1 MKKTVSFFLVLSLLM
16 SSCGAA
22 LADVLKLPSKLEII
36 EEYAF
41 FGDKALDTVELPYGA
56 ARIESQAFAQSGVSR
71 ITLPDTISY
80 IAPNAFDGTNVRI
93 RASEGSY
100 AHSWALSNGFEW
112 DEGMD
117 HEEAKQALEDLND
130 DPLTEEELLS
140 ETFDL
145 EETNA
150 DDPEDIQEAIA
161 EINALIEEENILAE
175 QTNVEIESLK
185 RSVDDLVQCTSSMTQ
200 VNTGSYT
207 KITFDSLSLTMDQN
221 IANQENVSIREASTS
236 EDGTVTTLK
245 VSNGETWY
253 MYENSGNYYLS
264 FNQPSPGSQ
273 LSITSRGAVGDFIRK
288 AEEVLNKIN
297 QAYGFVSGKIDN
309 LIGISNQSIERLE
322 ALNRWNEI
330 VVQKS
335 KERAERYFAQYHY
348 EDDYYEYEMK
358 RADKYQRRIERNE
371 QEIKKLKLK
380 AGRLTSLAKAFSGL
394 NIVGVGLSVGTMVA
408 YWLEMN
414 EIDDHG
420 HPNENDNNQEMLK
433 IANSMNRSIRELR
446 TYLVTNFIL
455 TMSQLL
461 LDIVVFASVVPTAG
475 ASLAPGIILNAI
487 FIGIDMLMGN
497 HMYGLVEKIRDD
509 HVKLHNSASIYGTV
523 YDEKKHQPLEGVTV
537 SAGNYSVQTDANG
550 GYEIIFD
557 EAVTYL
563 VTADKDGYKEET
575 EVVALNENDRIE
587 LDFSLNKQYIIRT
600 REDLENVVD
609 APDEDYVLANTIDLS
624 GVPWTPNTCFNG
636 TLDGDGYSIIGMQI
650 IDVGNGNIGL
660 FNEIDGAVISNLAL
674 YGSIHV
680 PIATEYENIGGFG
693 GTIQNSSMKKCTV
706 NLSVSASEGN
716 GQVFIG
722 GFGGCFANSEIL
734 ECKANTNISVRSNQI
749 VFAGGLV
756 GNVDGTCRAVNADA
770 NVYIDIKQTG
780 YNSSAGFNAYGTFY
794 FGENEARRCDAS
806 GIIHVQTT
814 DGKAQASGITNTI
827 GGIND
832 VNITV
837 KTGSGRAEAF
847 GCLSGDQNTN
857 RGAIQAFAENADAC
871 AKGVSIAGHDARNEG
886 MVHVETRYGIA
897 NAYGIWDETENQHSF
912 DGVNVGAVTALSFN
926 STANA
931 TGIYGCVFP
940 VNEAKVRADADSGR
954 CYAIGLDS
962 SDHGENMG
970 EVTANSNYSSDACG
984 LSNCKASI
992 NRGNVKSISAAAND
1006 NGRAYAAGAQN
1017 GIFNVNHGSVEAR
1030 YTGGYAYANGTQC
1043 DDSQNYGNVMARGKN
1058 AFATG
1063 CGGHSGCLNEGP
1075 VSSFANGGSVVAHGV
1090 NGAGSVSTALVS
1102 ATRLESVNQSNYS
1115 RLSSTDLYASG
1126 STQCQVTINGRTAL
1140 STGSKKTGFSYNY
1153 KTGAIN
1159 TWDAITNW
1167 DHWVGLCSAES
1178 VVYGYEYVWPEVPAA
1193 PVRN

>member
-56 ARIESQAFAQSGVSR
+56 TRIESQAFAQSGVSR

-80 IAPNAFDGTNVRI
+80 IAQNAFDGTNVRI

-100 AHSWALSNGFEW
+100 AHSWALSNGFEM
-112 DEGMD
+112 DKGMN
-117 HEEAKQALEDLND
+117 HEEAKQTLAELND
-130 DPLTEEELLS
+130 DPFTDEELLS
-140 ETFDL
+140 ETSEL
-145 EETNA
+145 EEINA
-150 DDPEDIQEAIA
+150 EDPEEILEAFA
-161 EINALIEEENILAE
+161 ELNALIENENILAE
-175 QTNVEIESLK
+175 QSNAEVESLK

-207 KITFDSLSLTMDQN
+207 KITFDSLSLTMDQS

-264 FNQPSPGSQ
+264 LNKPSPGSQ
-273 LSITSRGAVGDFIRK
+273 LRITSRGVVGDFIQR
-288 AEEVLNKIN
+288 AEEVLNRIN

-309 LIGISNQSIERLE
+309 LIEMTNKSIEKGE
-322 ALNRWNEI
+322 ATNRWRRSLI
-330 VVQKS
+330 QKLQDRGAKS
-335 KERAERYFAQYHY
+335 NRDYFDQYDVERAAKLEREIELY
-348 EDDYYEYEMK
+348 ENK
-358 RADKYQRRIERNE
+358 IV
-371 QEIKKLKLK
+371 KLRLK

-420 HPNENDNNQEMLK
+420 HPNANDNNQEMLK

-497 HMYGLVEKIRDD
+497 HMDGLVEKIRDD

-563 VTADKDGYKEET
+563 VTADKDGYKAET
-575 EVVALNENDRIE
+575 EVVALNENDRME

-624 GVPWTPNTCFNG
+624 GVPWTPNTGFNG

-660 FNEIDGAVISNLAL
+660 FNEIDGAIISNLAL

-693 GTIQNSSMKKCTV
+693 GTIQNSSIKKCTV

-722 GFGGCFANSEIL
+722 GFGGCFVDSEML
-734 ECKANTNISVRSNQI
+734 ECKANTNISVRSNQN

-770 NVYIDIKQTG
+770 NVYMDIKQTG
-780 YNSSAGFNAYGTFY
+780 YNPSGGFYAYGTFY
-794 FGENEARRCDAS
+794 FRENEARRCDAS
-806 GIIHVQTT
+806 GTIRVQTT
-814 DGKAQASGITNTI
+814 DGKAQALGIANSI
-827 GGIND
+827 GGTND

-857 RGAIQAFAENADAC
+857 RGAIQAFAENGEAM

-886 MVHVETRYGIA
+886 MVHVETRDGIA
-897 NAYGIWDETENQHSF
+897 NAYGIWDETENQKSF
-912 DGVNVGAVTALSFN
+912 DGVNLGEITALSFN

-931 TGIYGCVFP
+931 TGIYGCVYP

-1006 NGRAYAAGAQN
+1006 NGRAYAAGAQD
-1017 GIFNVNHGSVEAR
+1017 GRYNVNRSSVEAR
-1030 YTGGYAYANGTQC
+1030 CTGGYAYANGTQC
-1043 DDSQNYGNVMARGKN
+1043 DDSQNYGNVMARGHS
-1058 AFATG
+1058 AFGTG

-1102 ATRLESVNQSNYS
+1102 ATQLESVNQSNYS

-1153 KTGAIN
+1153 KTGAIS